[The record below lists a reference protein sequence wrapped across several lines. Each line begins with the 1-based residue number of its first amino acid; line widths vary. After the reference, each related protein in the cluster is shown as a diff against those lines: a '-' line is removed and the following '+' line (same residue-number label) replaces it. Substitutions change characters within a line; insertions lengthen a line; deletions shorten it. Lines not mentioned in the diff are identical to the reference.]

1 MIPKVVW
8 NANDLDIGYPLDN
21 AVSYGEPVE
30 GSDLVVA
37 PSGARDVWIP
47 RTREILVGDVRW
59 IPTTDTTDP
68 VATGW
73 DGAAGW
79 AAFLAY
85 ARKGSSFDF
94 YPDRS
99 STTSIASY
107 LLEPFRGEPP
117 IESDGSRRLRLMIES
132 VDGSAYTGY

>member
-1 MIPKVVW
+1 MIPKIVW
-8 NANDLDIGYPLDN
+8 GANTLNIGYPLDN
-21 AVSYGEPVE
+21 AVSYPEPVE

-37 PSGARDVWIP
+37 PSGTRDVWIP
-47 RTREILVGDVRW
+47 RTRELLVGDVRW
-59 IPTTDTTDP
+59 IPTTDTSDP

-73 DGAAGW
+73 DGATGW

-85 ARKGSSFDF
+85 GRKGNSFEF
-94 YPDRS
+94 YPDANS
-99 STTSIASY
+99 AISISSY

-117 IESDGSRRLRLMIES
+117 IESDGSRRLRLKIES

>member
-1 MIPKVVW
+1 MIPKIVW

-21 AVSYGEPVE
+21 AVAYPEPVD

-37 PSGARDVWIP
+37 PSGARDAWIP

-73 DGAAGW
+73 DGATGW

-85 ARKGSSFDF
+85 ARKGNAFDF

-99 STTSIASY
+99 STTSISSY

-117 IESDGSRRLRLMIES
+117 IESDGSRRLRLKIES